1 MSRYVQPKPISYFI
15 FALFYSAFLVVP
27 AVAQFRATG
36 ADTDWPSYLGGPG
49 SGQYSALDQ
58 VDRSNVSGLEI
69 AWTYHSGGA
78 SPNNRS
84 EIQCN
89 PIVIDGTLY
98 GTSPEIKVFALD
110 AATGAERW
118 VFDPADDGRG
128 RSGFGVNRGVTYW
141 ADGTEKRILFTAG
154 SFLYALDAETGL
166 LHEDFGVDGRVD
178 LHDGLIRDVGN
189 LSVDSRTP
197 GIIYENFLILGTRV
211 SEGLPSAPGH
221 IRAYDVRTGAIA
233 WMFHTIPQP
242 GEFGYDTWPKE
253 AYQRSGG
260 ANVWAGM
267 SIDSER
273 GIVYAPTGSPA
284 FDFYGG
290 DRAGMNLFG
299 NSLLA
304 LNART
309 GERVW
314 HYQIVH
320 HDLWDRDL
328 PAPPN
333 LVTLQREGRTIEA
346 VAQITKS
353 AHVFVFDRITG
364 EPVFPIEEKSF
375 SQSDLAGEE
384 AWATQP
390 IPTKPPAF
398 SRQFLTEDGLTDIS
412 ESSRAF
418 ALERLKR
425 SKSDGQF
432 VPPSREGT
440 VIYPGFDGGGE
451 WGGAAVDP
459 DSGIMYVNASEMAWI
474 LTMVETATP
483 GDSRLVSAGH
493 ALYAQHCL
501 FCHGVDRK
509 GDQEGEFP
517 SLLNLGERLTRAEG
531 EAVIRQENG
540 RMPAFEFLNAGQM
553 ERLLAYLYE
562 SESEIDSSPTDEPS
576 APASP
581 YTSTGY
587 NRFVDADGYP
597 AVKPPWG
604 TLNAIDLN
612 KGEILWKVP
621 LGEYPE
627 LTARGIPITGTE
639 NYGGPVVTA
648 GGLVFIAASKDER
661 FRVFDK
667 ATGDILWETQL
678 PAAGYAT
685 PSVYAVD
692 GKQYIVIAAG
702 GGKIGTKSG
711 DVYVAFAL
719 PD

>member
-1 MSRYVQPKPISYFI
+1 M
-15 FALFYSAFLVVP
+15 
-27 AVAQFRATG
+27 
-36 ADTDWPSYLGGPG
+36 
-49 SGQYSALDQ
+49 
-58 VDRSNVSGLEI
+58 
-69 AWTYHSGGA
+69 
-78 SPNNRS
+78 
-84 EIQCN
+84 
-89 PIVIDGTLY
+89 
-98 GTSPEIKVFALD
+98 
-110 AATGAERW
+110 
-118 VFDPADDGRG
+118 
-128 RSGFGVNRGVTYW
+128 
-141 ADGTEKRILFTAG
+141 
-154 SFLYALDAETGL
+154 
-166 LHEDFGVDGRVD
+166 
-178 LHDGLIRDVGN
+178 
-189 LSVDSRTP
+189 
-197 GIIYENFLILGTRV
+197 
-211 SEGLPSAPGH
+211 
-221 IRAYDVRTGAIA
+221 
-233 WMFHTIPQP
+233 
-242 GEFGYDTWPKE
+242 
-253 AYQRSGG
+253 
-260 ANVWAGM
+260 
-267 SIDSER
+267 
-273 GIVYAPTGSPA
+273 
-284 FDFYGG
+284 
-290 DRAGMNLFG
+290 
-299 NSLLA
+299 
-304 LNART
+304 
-309 GERVW
+309 
-314 HYQIVH
+314 
-320 HDLWDRDL
+320 
-328 PAPPN
+328 
-333 LVTLQREGRTIEA
+333 
-346 VAQITKS
+346 
-353 AHVFVFDRITG
+353 FVFDRITG

-398 SRQFLTEDGLTDIS
+398 SRQLLTEDGLTDIS

-425 SKSDGQF
+425 SKSYGQF

-474 LTMVETATP
+474 LTIVETATP
-483 GDSRLVSAGH
+483 GDSRLVSAGR

-531 EAVIRQENG
+531 EAAIRQESG
-540 RMPAFEFLNAGQM
+540 RMPAFDFLNGRQM

-621 LGEYPE
+621 LGEYSE

-648 GGLVFIAASKDER
+648 GGGLCLSPPRRMNASGPSTR
-661 FRVFDK
+661 
-667 ATGDILWETQL
+667 L
-678 PAAGYAT
+678 PAT
-685 PSVYAVD
+685 FF
-692 GKQYIVIAAG
+692 GKRNCPQQVTRRRVSMRSMGSSTLLSRRAG
-702 GGKIGTKSG
+702 GRLGLSRGMCM
-711 DVYVAFAL
+711 
-719 PD
+719 